1 MPSSIRPIEPTKKLW
16 TSRRVISTVVVL
28 SLIAAFGISSCHSND
43 EPTTAEKPGGPA
55 TKAPGAPAR
64 NAAPPA
70 AALTTLP
77 TSVRDAQL
85 TGIDGASFKLAD
97 YNGKVM
103 LVNLWA
109 TWCGPCRLETPEL
122 VKLYKEFK
130 SQGVEMVGL
139 TNENPEIAAAK
150 VKDFVRANGV
160 DYRIGWA
167 SGEFALTLMQGR
179 DAIPQS
185 FVISRDG
192 RILKRFVGFSPVQ
205 TPPLL
210 RQAIEEALNDKAKA

>member
-1 MPSSIRPIEPTKKLW
+1 MHSTKPIDPVKKFW
-16 TSRRVISTVVVL
+16 TSRRMISTLVVL

-43 EPTTAEKPGGPA
+43 ESRTSKSTEPA
-55 TKAPGAPAR
+55 TKVPAAPAR
-64 NAAPPA
+64 NTAPPA
-70 AALTTLP
+70 ATLTALP
-77 TSVRDAQL
+77 ASVRDAQL

-97 YNGKVM
+97 YDGKVM

-122 VKLYKEFK
+122 VKLHKEFK

-139 TNENPEIAAAK
+139 TTENPQGAAES
-150 VKDFVRANGV
+150 VKNFVRANGV

-192 RILKRFVGFSPVQ
+192 RIVKRFVGFSPVQ

>member
-1 MPSSIRPIEPTKKLW
+1 MPSSIKPIEPTKKFW
-16 TSRRVISTVVVL
+16 TSRRMISTLVVL

-43 EPTTAEKPGGPA
+43 EPRTSEKSSEPA
-55 TKAPGAPAR
+55 TKAPAAPAR
-64 NAAPPA
+64 NAAPPP
-70 AALTTLP
+70 AALATLP
-77 TSVRDAQL
+77 ASVRDAQL
-85 TGIDGASFKLAD
+85 TGIDGASFKLAE
-97 YNGKVM
+97 YSGKVL

-109 TWCGPCRLETPEL
+109 TWCAPCRLETPEL
-122 VKLYKEFK
+122 VKLHKEFK

-139 TNENPEIAAAK
+139 TTENPQGAAES
-150 VKDFVRANGV
+150 VRNFVRANGV

-185 FVISRDG
+185 FIISRDG
-192 RILKRFVGFSPVQ
+192 RIVKRFVGFSPVQ

>member
-1 MPSSIRPIEPTKKLW
+1 MDSTKPIEPKKRFW
-16 TSRRVISTVVVL
+16 TSRRMISTLVVL

-43 EPTTAEKPGGPA
+43 ETKTAEKPGGPA
-55 TKAPGAPAR
+55 AKAPNAPAK

-70 AALTTLP
+70 AALTALP
-77 TSVRDAQL
+77 ASVRDAQL

-97 YNGKVM
+97 YQGKVV

-122 VKLYKEFK
+122 VKLHKEFK

-139 TNENPEIAAAK
+139 TTENPQGAAES
-150 VKDFVRANGV
+150 VKNFVRANGV

-192 RILKRFVGFSPVQ
+192 RIVKRFVGFSAAQ